1 MEFQRFCRPFCA
13 PVLSLVTGCAMST
26 FALMLWASAA
36 APAWAAKAVQQ
47 RPQQLP
53 ETLLACGGGGNG
65 AERKP
70 ARPGTT
76 KHQ

>member
-1 MEFQRFCRPFCA
+1 MEFLRSFRPFCA
-13 PVLSLVTGCAMST
+13 PALSLVTGCAMSS
-26 FALMLWASAA
+26 FALMLSMSAA

-76 KHQ
+76 QHQ

>member
-1 MEFQRFCRPFCA
+1 MEFLRSFQTFYA
-13 PVLSLVTGCAMST
+13 PVLSLVTGCAMFS
-26 FALMLWASAA
+26 FALMLSMSAT

-47 RPQQLP
+47 IPQELP